1 MRSPGPLSR
10 PRGAAAD
17 WPVGHPSGRRAASG
31 EPIESEDATAAHAP
45 CSRMRVCASSTEGT
59 RTPMG
64 TISEILDSR
73 DLLRNLVNRE
83 LKAGY
88 KGSVLG
94 MGWSLVNPL
103 VTTVIFALVFGVI
116 LRIDPPVNP
125 RGQSNFAAYLLIGL
139 MPWNYL
145 SLSLTAGASSL
156 VANGNLLRKVY
167 FFRPA
172 LPASTVIA
180 NGVNF
185 LASLVV
191 LFAFL
196 AFLRFPWYP
205 ALWMLPV
212 PMFSLFVLCLGL
224 SLLSSVTN
232 LYFRDT
238 QYLIGLFTQVWFYLT
253 PIVYPISLVEAQI
266 GDWLWL
272 YNLNPATALIDT
284 FRAILYNGEVPML
297 ATVLWSL
304 GTSVAVFVVGWIVFR
319 RAEPHFAEEV

>member
-1 MRSPGPLSR
+1 
-10 PRGAAAD
+10 
-17 WPVGHPSGRRAASG
+17 
-31 EPIESEDATAAHAP
+31 
-45 CSRMRVCASSTEGT
+45 
-59 RTPMG
+59 MG

-88 KGSVLG
+88 KGSALG
-94 MGWSLVNPL
+94 LGWSLVNPI

-116 LRIDPPVNP
+116 LRVEPPTNP
-125 RGQSNFAAYLLIGL
+125 SGQQSFAAYLLIGL
-139 MPWNYL
+139 MAWNYV
-145 SLSLTAGASSL
+145 SVSINAGATSL
-156 VANGNLLRKVY
+156 VANGNLIRKVY

-196 AFLRFPWYP
+196 WFLDFPWYS
-205 ALWMLPV
+205 ALWALPV
-212 PMFSLFVLCLGL
+212 PMASLFILCLGL
-224 SLLSSVTN
+224 SFLTSVTN

-238 QYLIGLFTQVWFYLT
+238 QHLVGLFTQIWFYLT
-253 PIVYPISLVEAQI
+253 PIVYPISLVEDRLGQ
-266 GDWLWL
+266 WLWL
-272 YNLNPATALIDT
+272 YNLNPATALIDS
-284 FRAILYNGEVPML
+284 FRAILYNGQAPEPATMAWSL
-297 ATVLWSL
+297 ATSAAVL
-304 GTSVAVFVVGWIVFR
+304 AIGWIVFR